1 MLLRIRGKPGITK
14 CNLLIVPLLTF
25 LLMFTTV
32 DVLQTS
38 GQLLQLTYGFDAVQ
52 AAKINTNVMTYAAI
66 FSIFVL
72 LLGGIIY
79 DLLGRRATVAIMF
92 IIGALTSAPLPYG
105 QDLRLKTLYFT
116 FFKVV
121 FNSTVVPLMLNPFIN
136 DYVQVQDRGL
146 AMGMQN
152 FGVSTGSLLSVAGL
166 YTVTSKLAP
175 DVAFSFLALLQILW
189 VVIFTSS
196 GMI

>member
-38 GQLLQLTYGFDAVQ
+38 GQLLQSTYGFDAVQ
-52 AAKINTNVMTYAAI
+52 AARINTNVMTYAAV

-79 DLLGRRATVAIMF
+79 DLLGRRSTVAIMF

-136 DYVQVQDRGL
+136 DYV
-146 AMGMQN
+146 
-152 FGVSTGSLLSVAGL
+152 
-166 YTVTSKLAP
+166 
-175 DVAFSFLALLQILW
+175 
-189 VVIFTSS
+189 
-196 GMI
+196 

>member
-166 YTVTSKLAP
+166 YTLTSKLAP

>member
-1 MLLRIRGKPGITK
+1 VLLRIRGKPGITK

-166 YTVTSKLAP
+166 YTLTSKLAP

>member
-1 MLLRIRGKPGITK
+1 
-14 CNLLIVPLLTF
+14 
-25 LLMFTTV
+25 MFTTV

-105 QDLRLKTLYFT
+105 QDLHLKTLYFS

-166 YTVTSKLAP
+166 YTLTSKLAP